1 MDWVDK
7 AIILKKDYSWTEL
20 PDALYEHT
28 GERHSWEKI
37 RAAVRRRLAKGEEKQ
52 GFEERKPRVF
62 KDEDTWTII
71 SGGRSKHTVKISE
84 DALRHLKKL
93 YCLEKLTINQI
104 CREML
109 IPRRDFHLIKTAF
122 GITKD
127 DAPYIDE
134 DLIADTEDEL
144 VTDTLQE
151 KKRLYFVK
159 LNQKEVE
166 QLRKENE
173 KFRKKEYFMEK
184 AREIVANDLPEFA
197 KTYKGPNII
206 PKKTEKG
213 YIIEPNIFDL
223 HLGKLSWKPETGE
236 DYDYKI
242 ARERFMRVTSDFHNR
257 AKQIPVERFIYPFGS
272 DFWHIDNKKG
282 QTNAGTPM
290 DYDSRMPKLFKTGYQ
305 LLIESIDA
313 YSQIAPVDVVLV
325 AGNHDEEI
333 AYFALE
339 LLAAWYRG
347 SKVVNVWD
355 NLQQRKYVWFGKI
368 LIGYDHGSNGFKRLP
383 GNMSVEAPE
392 AWGKTR
398 LREWHTGHLH
408 KLSVD
413 EEQGVTVRRLPSLTA
428 TDAWHKG
435 EGFVGALCRSQ
446 AFQWCRHD
454 GLHSIWERAIWSD
467 GSSEQSVLAL

>member
-1 MDWVDK
+1 MTQHEV
-7 AIILKKDYSWTEL
+7 A
-20 PDALYEHT
+20 EHL
-28 GERHSWEKI
+28 GINRSKVAH
-37 RAAVRRRLAKGEEKQ
+37 AVRRARGKPNKKEDYSEHFDAVFKDKTKQ

-62 KDEDTWTII
+62 KDDDTWTIVS
-71 SGGRSKHTVKISE
+71 SGREKRTVKISE

-93 YCLEKLTINQI
+93 YCLEHLTINQV

-109 IPRRDFHLIKTAF
+109 LPRRDFYLIKTAF

-134 DLIADTEDEL
+134 DLITEPEDGL
-144 VTDTLQE
+144 VVDSLQE

-159 LNQKEVE
+159 LDQEEIKH
-166 QLRKENE
+166 LRKENE
-173 KFRKKEYFMEK
+173 KLRKKEYFMER

-206 PKKTEKG
+206 PKKADKG
-213 YIIEPNIFDL
+213 FIVEPNIFDL
-223 HLGKLSWKPETGE
+223 HLGKLSWRPETGE

-242 ARERFMRVTSDFHNR
+242 ARERFLYVTSDVYNR
-257 AKQIPVERFIYPFGS
+257 AKQIPVERFVYPFGS

-313 YSQIAPVDVVLV
+313 YSEIAPVDVVLV

-333 AYFALE
+333 SYFALE
-339 LLAAWYRG
+339 VLAAWYKD

-355 NLQQRKYVWFGKI
+355 NLRQRKYVWFGYN
-368 LIGYDHGSNGFKRLP
+368 LIGYDHGANGFKRLP

-398 LREWHTGHLH
+398 IREWHTGHLH
-408 KLSVD
+408 SLHVK
-413 EEQGVTVRRLPSLTA
+413 EEAGVTVRRLPSVTA
-428 TDAWHKG
+428 TDAWHDG

-446 AFQWCRHD
+446 AFQWSRYE
-454 GLHSIWERAIWSD
+454 GINSIWETTIWSD
-467 GSSEQSVLAL
+467 GERDQSVLAL